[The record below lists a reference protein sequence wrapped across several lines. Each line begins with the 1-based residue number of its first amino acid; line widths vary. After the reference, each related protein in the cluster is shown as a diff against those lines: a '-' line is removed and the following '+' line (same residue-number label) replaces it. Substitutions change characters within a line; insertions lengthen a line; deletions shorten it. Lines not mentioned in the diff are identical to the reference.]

1 MIIDN
6 LTNLTK
12 YVALNRS
19 FQTVIDYLK
28 ANDLKSMEPGRYP
41 IDGDN
46 IFVNIQEGFGKT
58 KDEAK
63 VECHHEMIDIQIP
76 LTEVETYG
84 YIDITHRDV
93 KGFDAVN
100 DIGFFPDLTPL
111 CYLVCQVGMFAIFF
125 PQDGHAPMI
134 GNTARKIKKA
144 IFKVKI

>member
-28 ANDLKSMEPGRYP
+28 ANDLKSMEPGHYP

-63 VECHHEMIDIQIP
+63 VECHHEMIDILP
-76 LTEVETYG
+76 LVS
-84 YIDITHRDV
+84 
-93 KGFDAVN
+93 
-100 DIGFFPDLTPL
+100 
-111 CYLVCQVGMFAIFF
+111 VGQ
-125 PQDGHAPMI
+125 PSCKPCSELSDNH
-134 GNTARKIKKA
+134 KE
-144 IFKVKI
+144 KVDDRL

>member
-1 MIIDN
+1 
-6 LTNLTK
+6 
-12 YVALNRS
+12 
-19 FQTVIDYLK
+19 
-28 ANDLKSMEPGRYP
+28 MEPGHYP

-46 IFVNIQEGFGKT
+46 MLVNIHEGFGKT

-111 CYLVCQVGMFAIFF
+111 CYPVCQVGMFAIFF

-134 GNTARKIKKA
+134 GDTARKIKKA